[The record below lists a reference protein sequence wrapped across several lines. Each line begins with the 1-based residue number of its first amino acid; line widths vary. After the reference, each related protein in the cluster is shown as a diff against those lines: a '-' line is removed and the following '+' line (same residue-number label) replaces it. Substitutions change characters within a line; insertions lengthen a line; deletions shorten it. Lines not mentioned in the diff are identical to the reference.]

1 MNESLFSCSANLG
14 LNMALVWTHSE
25 WREKDK
31 RDIKSDSEQ
40 KQRVREGEV
49 ARRGVMHVC
58 TVHLERCKGF
68 YAIHNLSTPLLSPNR
83 NDRKV

>member
-1 MNESLFSCSANLG
+1 
-14 LNMALVWTHSE
+14 MALVWTHSE

-40 KQRVREGEV
+40 KQRVREREV

-58 TVHLERCKGF
+58 TVQLERWGAF
-68 YAIHNLSTPLLSPNR
+68 MQYITSALLCYLQTEMTGR
-83 NDRKV
+83 YEKIQTHR